1 MTKIVGIGEYVISND
16 PEDFIMTFAL
26 SSCVAVTF
34 YNPFVHL
41 AAMIHIA
48 LPTPTD
54 LEEAQR
60 RPGYYATSGIPIL
73 IQKLCSGYGGQ
84 PKDLQVKLFG
94 GADSL
99 RPDDYFKI
107 GPRNIKSVRETL
119 SEMDL
124 KVMYA
129 HIGES
134 ISRSITMSVLSGD
147 IEIVTLPL
155 NY

>member
-1 MTKIVGIGEYVISND
+1 MDKIVGIGEYVISNV
-16 PEDFIMTFAL
+16 PEDFIKTFAL

-34 YNPFVHL
+34 YNPFIHL

-48 LPTPTD
+48 LPTPTN
-54 LEEAQR
+54 LEEAKR

-73 IQKLCSGYGGQ
+73 IHKLCCRYGSQ
-84 PKDLQVKLFG
+84 RKDLQVKLFG
-94 GADSL
+94 GAASL
-99 RPDDYFKI
+99 KTDDYFKI

-124 KVMYA
+124 KVVDA